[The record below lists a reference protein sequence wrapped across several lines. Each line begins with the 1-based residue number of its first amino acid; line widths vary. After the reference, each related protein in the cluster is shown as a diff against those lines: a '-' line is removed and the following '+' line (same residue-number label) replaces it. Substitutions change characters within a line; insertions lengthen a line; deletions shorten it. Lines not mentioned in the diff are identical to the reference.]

1 MLASYKTPTMP
12 TETTPATTDTAV
24 SESFLKTTSSAADGA
39 NPYGDFFQ
47 ETSDGNISIGAKVKK
62 SGLELG
68 TDILGYV
75 VPLAIVV
82 AVIGVIHVFIRTQET
97 NTFAENY
104 NFICPYLNIG
114 ITAADKSC
122 KTLTML
128 QKEYND
134 RLLRIQEE
142 IVTGLTEYIP
152 IKISKNIIDAS
163 PEKAFILSTFENKV
177 HVDDI
182 IKQFEKMR
190 TGSEYRESPNIECNG
205 ISITGGDTLST
216 QCSVYGG
223 RIGADDDNNRLG
235 SARIEALAFIDEIA
249 NTARSQFILLN
260 PPSSLNVEILK
271 PGEDTKSILFE
282 TKTTLQLQIR
292 YVPFNQKS

>member
-1 MLASYKTPTMP
+1 MP
-12 TETTPATTDTAV
+12 TDNTTTPSDTSV
-24 SESFLKTTSSAADGA
+24 SESFLKTTTATDSA

-47 ETSDGNISIGAKVKK
+47 ETSDGNISIGSKVKK

-68 TDILGYV
+68 TDILGYI
-75 VPLAIVV
+75 VPLAIVI

-104 NFICPYLNIG
+104 SFICPYLHIG
-114 ITAADKSC
+114 ITAPDKEC

-134 RLLRIQEE
+134 RLLRTQEE
-142 IVTGLTEYIP
+142 IIMGLTEYIP

-163 PEKAFILSTFENKV
+163 PEKAFILDTFENKV

-190 TGSEYRESPNIECNG
+190 TGAEYRESPNIECNG

-216 QCSVYGG
+216 QCSIYG
-223 RIGADDDNNRLG
+223 
-235 SARIEALAFIDEIA
+235 
-249 NTARSQFILLN
+249 
-260 PPSSLNVEILK
+260 
-271 PGEDTKSILFE
+271 
-282 TKTTLQLQIR
+282 
-292 YVPFNQKS
+292 

>member
-1 MLASYKTPTMP
+1 MP
-12 TETTPATTDTAV
+12 TETPPVVSDSSV
-24 SESFLKTTSSAADGA
+24 SESFLKTTSTTDSS

-47 ETSDGNISIGAKVKK
+47 ETSDGNISIGSKVKK
-62 SGLELG
+62 SGLELS
-68 TDILGYV
+68 TDILWYV

-82 AVIGVIHVFIRTQET
+82 AIIGVIHVFIRTQET

-104 NFICPYLNIG
+104 NFICPYLHIG
-114 ITAADKSC
+114 VIASDKEC

-128 QKEYND
+128 QKEYTD

-142 IVTGLTEYIP
+142 IITWLTEYIP

-163 PEKAFILSTFENKV
+163 PEKAFILKTFENKV

-190 TGSEYRESPNIECNG
+190 TGAEYRESPNIECNG
-205 ISITGGDTLST
+205 ISITNGDTLST
-216 QCSVYGG
+216 QCSVYGWK
-223 RIGADDDNNRLG
+223 IGADDANSRLG
-235 SARIEALAFIDEIA
+235 SARIEALAFIEELA

-271 PGEDTKSILFE
+271 PGEDVSSILFE

-292 YVPFNQKS
+292 YVPFVQRS

>member
-1 MLASYKTPTMP
+1 MP
-12 TETTPATTDTAV
+12 TESPTTPADTSV
-24 SESFLKTTSSAADGA
+24 SESFLKTNTTTDSV
-39 NPYGDFFQ
+39 NPYEDFFQ

-62 SGLELG
+62 SGLEIG
-68 TDILGYV
+68 TNILGYII
-75 VPLAIVV
+75 PLAIVL

-104 NFICPYLNIG
+104 NFICPYLNMG
-114 ITAADKSC
+114 IDDPSKAC

-128 QKEYND
+128 KKEYDD
-134 RLLRIQEE
+134 RLARLQLE

-163 PEKAFILSTFENKV
+163 PERTFIIKTFNEKV

-190 TGSEYRESPNIECNG
+190 TDSEYQESPNIECNG
-205 ISITGGDTLST
+205 ISITNGDTLST
-216 QCSVYGG
+216 QCTVYGG
-223 RIGADDDNNRLG
+223 KIGADDANNRLG
-235 SARIEALAFIDEIA
+235 SARIEALSFLETIA

-271 PGEDTKSILFE
+271 PGEDTSSILFE
-282 TKTTLQLQIR
+282 TKTTVQIQVR